1 MSLTD
6 MTSTDMALETLVP
19 DVRRGDAAR
28 TEPVVR
34 PRRTRPLSEY
44 WDVETARWRSRGPVP
59 QPRSGD

>member
-1 MSLTD
+1 
-6 MTSTDMALETLVP
+6 MTPPDTTLEVTLP
-19 DVRRGDAAR
+19 DARPGTPTGDAVR
-28 TEPVVR
+28 TEPGFR